1 MEKIFTSL
9 REGAIIVQREKKEG
23 VEVTIDSQTIKTI
36 SPLIDYIELSI
47 KDYMSLISD
56 SFVQMSF
63 QDLTGQ
69 RIKHIINLVRQMEEK
84 VKGMVISF
92 GIKLSERE
100 KNPDISKEDLHRAV
114 EEKVIELTG
123 PQKKGQGL
131 DQTGIDELLAN
142 L

>member
-9 REGAIIVQREKKEG
+9 REGAIIVQREKKED